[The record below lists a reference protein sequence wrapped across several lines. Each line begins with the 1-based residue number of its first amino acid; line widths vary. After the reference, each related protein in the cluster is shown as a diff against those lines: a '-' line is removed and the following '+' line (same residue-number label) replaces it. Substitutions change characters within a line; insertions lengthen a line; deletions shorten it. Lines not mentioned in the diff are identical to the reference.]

1 MNRTKQT
8 ERQKEHIFLYLS
20 IIFPL
25 STPLYLENIGFKGH
39 IFDFGYVVSRKNNN
53 FVATN
58 LYR

>member
-1 MNRTKQT
+1 LPIFFINL
-8 ERQKEHIFLYLS
+8 QKVASFLNLR
-20 IIFPL
+20 PL
-25 STPLYLENIGFKGH
+25 SNPLYLENIGFKGH